1 MDNHGETHTRIQKK
15 RFGEQTTSEL
25 DALLA
30 EAKAVRQMIDLLEG
44 FDDTP
49 EYRARILAWRRT
61 VWTGKGEGTPFP
73 ANRVAR
79 DVFDLMRNIEDRG
92 PDREYIIRRT
102 DITGYISWLP
112 IWSSHI
118 HFG

>member
-1 MDNHGETHTRIQKK
+1 MTEMDNHGETHTRIQKK

-30 EAKAVRQMIDLLEG
+30 EGKGVRQMIDLLEG

-79 DVFDLMRNIEDRG
+79 DVFDLMWNIEG
-92 PDREYIIRRT
+92 NTLFEE
-102 DITGYISWLP
+102 P
-112 IWSSHI
+112 ILLATSRAHKQTYW
-118 HFG
+118 